1 MALDY
6 NKMIEIILEEKQ
18 DLNFEKLKEM
28 IEEKKTN
35 VGAGYLT
42 DQGALFLVA
51 ADLGISLEKTPKSE
65 YSLKDVFVGAR
76 DVTTVGRI
84 ISINP
89 IKIFLKRDSNQESR
103 NRIINIYDK
112 DSNVKVKLWDDFV
125 DLPEQLDLKL
135 GDLIKVSKGQV
146 KAGMDNKPIINLSS
160 NGSIEIILEGG
171 KYQIPLLSEITQTI
185 DDLNIPKENMVISGR
200 ITSDPRISAFTN
212 SRGERA
218 KSLHIE
224 LSNDNETRKIR
235 SIIWN
240 INEEKVPKSLTIGS
254 KITLI
259 GVKTKIG
266 NPNFSNGDLEIH
278 GDEGTG
284 FEFVEQIE
292 PLENYTLRI
301 ISARIDPSERKMHCM
316 AVDKDRKSYLLL
328 IDIKLFDIQIETDDV
343 IECYPN
349 RVLGNTIEITDQDSY
364 VQILKEDKD
373 IPRTG
378 QFESKIMDIDSMN
391 KPYVVEVIVLQN
403 PNKMDVNTKSG
414 EIVSVADTIVG
425 DDTGEIRLV
434 GWRESSSL
442 VSELKI
448 GERVRILAVNAAS
461 GKEGNMELS
470 LKPYSNIMKIS

>member
-1 MALDY
+1 
-6 NKMIEIILEEKQ
+6 MIEIILEEKH
-18 DLNFEKLKEM
+18 DLNFEKLKTM

-51 ADLGISLEKTPKSE
+51 ADLGISLEKTQKSE

-84 ISINP
+84 MTINP
-89 IKIFLKRDSNQESR
+89 IKTFLKRDSNQESK
-103 NRIINIYDK
+103 NRIIHIYDK
-112 DSNVKVKLWDDFV
+112 DANIKIKLWDEFV

-135 GDLIKVSKGQV
+135 GDLIRVSKGLV
-146 KAGMDNKPIINLSS
+146 KAGMDNKPIINLSGT
-160 NGSIEIILEGG
+160 GSIEIVLEDG
-171 KYQIPLLSEITQTI
+171 KYQIPLLSDMTQTI
-185 DDLNIPKENMVISGR
+185 DELDIPRENMVISGR
-200 ITSDPRISAFTN
+200 ITSDPRISEFTN
-212 SRGERA
+212 NRGERA
-218 KSLHIE
+218 KSLHME
-224 LSNDNETRKIR
+224 LSNDSSTRKIR

-240 INEEKVPKSLTIGS
+240 INADKIPKSLTVGS
-254 KITLI
+254 KIKLI

-292 PLENYTLRI
+292 PEESYTLRI
-301 ISARIDPSERKMHCM
+301 MSARLDSEEKKMRCM
-316 AVDKDRKSYLLL
+316 AIDKDSKSYMLL
-328 IDIKLFDIQIETDDV
+328 IDTKLFDIQIETDQI
-343 IECYPN
+343 IECYPS

-364 VQILKEDKD
+364 VQISKEDKN
-373 IPRTG
+373 IPTAEE
-378 QFESKIMDIDSMN
+378 FESKIMNIDSMN

-414 EIVSVADTIVG
+414 EIVPVADTIVG

-442 VSELKI
+442 ISELKI
-448 GERVRILAVNAAS
+448 GERIRILGVNATS
-461 GKEGNMELS
+461 GKEGNIELS
-470 LKPYSNIMKIS
+470 LKPYTNIMKIS

>member
-1 MALDY
+1 
-6 NKMIEIILEEKQ
+6 MIEIILEENH
-18 DLNFEKLKEM
+18 DLNFTKLKEL
-28 IEEKKTN
+28 IEEKKIK

-51 ADLGISLEKTPKSE
+51 ADLGVSLEKTSKSE
-65 YSLKDVFVGAR
+65 YSIKEVFVGAR
-76 DVTTVGRI
+76 DVITVGRI
-84 ISINP
+84 MTINP
-89 IKIFLKRDSNQESR
+89 IKTFLKRDSNQESK
-103 NRIINIYDK
+103 NRTIQIYDK
-112 DSNVKVKLWDDFV
+112 DSNIKVKLWDDFV
-125 DLPEQLDLKL
+125 DLPEQIDLKL

-146 KAGMDNKPIINLSS
+146 KAGMDNKPIINLSGH
-160 NGSIEIILEGG
+160 GSIEIISEDE
-171 KYQIPLLSEITQTI
+171 KYQIPLLSEITKTI
-185 DDLNIPKENMVISGR
+185 DDLDVPKENMVVSGR

-224 LSNDNETRKIR
+224 LSNDSDTRKIR

-240 INEEKVPKSLTIGS
+240 INEEKIPKSLTIGS
-254 KITLI
+254 KIKLI

-284 FEFVEQIE
+284 FEFVDQIE

-301 ISARIDPSERKMHCM
+301 ISARIDQSEKKMHCM
-316 AVDKDRKSYLLL
+316 AIDKATKSYLLL
-328 IDIKLFDIQIETDDV
+328 IDSKLFDIQIEIDDV

-364 VQILKEDKD
+364 IQILKEEKD
-373 IPRTG
+373 IPRAG
-378 QFESKIMDIDSMN
+378 QFESKIVDIDSMN

-403 PNKMDVNTKSG
+403 PNKTDVNTKSG
-414 EIVSVADTIVG
+414 EIVTVADTIVG

-442 VSELKI
+442 ISDLKI
-448 GERVRILAVNAAS
+448 GERVRILAVNASS
-461 GKEGNMELS
+461 GKEGNIELS
-470 LKPYSNIMKIS
+470 LKPYSNIVKIS

>member
-1 MALDY
+1 
-6 NKMIEIILEEKQ
+6 MIEIILEEKQ
-18 DLNFEKLKEM
+18 DLNFAKLKEL
-28 IEEKKTN
+28 IEEKKIK

-51 ADLGISLEKTPKSE
+51 ADLGVSLEKTSKSE
-65 YSLKDVFVGAR
+65 YSIKEVFVGAR
-76 DVTTVGRI
+76 DVITVGRI
-84 ISINP
+84 MTINP
-89 IKIFLKRDSNQESR
+89 IKTFLKRDSNQESK
-103 NRIINIYDK
+103 NRTIHIYDK
-112 DSNVKVKLWDDFV
+112 DSNIKVKLWDDFV
-125 DLPEQLDLKL
+125 DLPEQIDLKL

-146 KAGMDNKPIINLSS
+146 KAGMDNKPIINLSGH
-160 NGSIEIILEGG
+160 GSIEIISEDE
-171 KYQIPLLSEITQTI
+171 KYQIPLLSEITKTI
-185 DDLNIPKENMVISGR
+185 DDLDVPKENMVVSGR

-224 LSNDNETRKIR
+224 LSNDSDTRKIR

-240 INEEKVPKSLTIGS
+240 INEEKIPKSLTIGS
-254 KITLI
+254 KIKLI

-284 FEFVEQIE
+284 FEFVDQIE

-301 ISARIDPSERKMHCM
+301 ISARIDQSEKKMHCM
-316 AVDKDRKSYLLL
+316 AIDKATKSYLLL
-328 IDIKLFDIQIETDDV
+328 IDSKLFDIQIEIDDV

-364 VQILKEDKD
+364 IQILKEDKD
-373 IPRTG
+373 IPMAG
-378 QFESKIMDIDSMN
+378 QFESKIVDIDSMN

-414 EIVSVADTIVG
+414 EIVTVADTIVG

-442 VSELKI
+442 ISELKI
-448 GERVRILAVNAAS
+448 GERVRILAVNASS
-461 GKEGNMELS
+461 GKEGNIELS

>member
-1 MALDY
+1 
-6 NKMIEIILEEKQ
+6 MIEIILEEKQ
-18 DLNFEKLKEM
+18 DLNFAKLKEL
-28 IEEKKTN
+28 IEEKKIK

-51 ADLGISLEKTPKSE
+51 ADLGVSLEKTSKSE
-65 YSLKDVFVGAR
+65 YSIKEVFVGAR
-76 DVTTVGRI
+76 DVITVGRI
-84 ISINP
+84 MTINP
-89 IKIFLKRDSNQESR
+89 IKTFLKRDSNQESK
-103 NRIINIYDK
+103 NRTIHIYDK
-112 DSNVKVKLWDDFV
+112 DSNIKVKLWDDFV
-125 DLPEQLDLKL
+125 DLPEQIDLKL

-146 KAGMDNKPIINLSS
+146 KAGMDNKPIINLSGH
-160 NGSIEIILEGG
+160 GSIEIISEDE
-171 KYQIPLLSEITQTI
+171 KYQIPLLSEITKTI
-185 DDLNIPKENMVISGR
+185 DDLDVPKENMVVSGR

-224 LSNDNETRKIR
+224 LSNESDTRKIR

-240 INEEKVPKSLTIGS
+240 INEEKIPKSLTIGS
-254 KITLI
+254 KIKLI

-284 FEFVEQIE
+284 FEFVDQIE

-301 ISARIDPSERKMHCM
+301 ISARIDQSEKKMHCM
-316 AVDKDRKSYLLL
+316 AIDKATKSYLLL
-328 IDIKLFDIQIETDDV
+328 IDSKLFDIQIEIDDV

-364 VQILKEDKD
+364 IQILKEEKD
-373 IPRTG
+373 IPRAG
-378 QFESKIMDIDSMN
+378 QFESKIVDIDSMN

-403 PNKMDVNTKSG
+403 PNKTDVNTKSG
-414 EIVSVADTIVG
+414 EIVTVADTIVG

-442 VSELKI
+442 ISDLKI
-448 GERVRILAVNAAS
+448 GERVRILAVNASS
-461 GKEGNMELS
+461 GKEGNIELS
-470 LKPYSNIMKIS
+470 LKPYSNIVKIS

>member
-1 MALDY
+1 
-6 NKMIEIILEEKQ
+6 MIEIILEEKQ
-18 DLNFEKLKEM
+18 DLNFAKLKEL
-28 IEEKKTN
+28 IEEKKIK

-51 ADLGISLEKTPKSE
+51 ADLGVSLEKTSKSE
-65 YSLKDVFVGAR
+65 YSIKEVFVGAR
-76 DVTTVGRI
+76 DVITVGRI
-84 ISINP
+84 MTINP
-89 IKIFLKRDSNQESR
+89 IKTFLKRDSNQESK
-103 NRIINIYDK
+103 NRTIHIYDK
-112 DSNVKVKLWDDFV
+112 DSNIKVKIWDDFV
-125 DLPEQLDLKL
+125 DLPEQSDLKL

-146 KAGMDNKPIINLSS
+146 KAGMDNKPIINLSGH
-160 NGSIEIILEGG
+160 GSIEIISEDE
-171 KYQIPLLSEITQTI
+171 KYQIPLLSEITKTI
-185 DDLNIPKENMVISGR
+185 DDLDVPKENMVISGR

-224 LSNDNETRKIR
+224 LSNDSDTRKIR

-240 INEEKVPKSLTIGS
+240 INEEKIPKSLTIGS
-254 KITLI
+254 KIKLI

-284 FEFVEQIE
+284 FEFVDQIE

-301 ISARIDPSERKMHCM
+301 ISARIDQSEKKMHCM
-316 AVDKDRKSYLLL
+316 AIDKATKSYLLL
-328 IDIKLFDIQIETDDV
+328 IDSKLFDIQIEIDDV

-364 VQILKEDKD
+364 IQILKEEKD
-373 IPRTG
+373 IPKAG
-378 QFESKIMDIDSMN
+378 QFESKIVDIDSMN

-403 PNKMDVNTKSG
+403 PNKTDVNTKSG
-414 EIVSVADTIVG
+414 EIVTVADTIVG

-442 VSELKI
+442 ISDLKI
-448 GERVRILAVNAAS
+448 GERVRILAVNASS
-461 GKEGNMELS
+461 GKEGNIELS
-470 LKPYSNIMKIS
+470 LKPYSNIVKIS

>member
-1 MALDY
+1 
-6 NKMIEIILEEKQ
+6 MIEIILEEKQ
-18 DLNFEKLKEM
+18 DLNFEKLKTM
-28 IEEKKTN
+28 IEEKKTR

-51 ADLGISLEKTPKSE
+51 ADLGISLEKAPKSE

-84 ISINP
+84 MTINP

-103 NRIINIYDK
+103 NRIVHIYDK
-112 DSNVKVKLWDDFV
+112 DTNLKIKLWDDFV

-146 KAGMDNKPIINLSS
+146 KAGMDNKPIINLSN
-160 NGSIEIILEGG
+160 NGLIEIVSDDG
-171 KYQIPLLSEITQTI
+171 KYQIPLLSDITENI
-185 DDLNIPKENMVISGR
+185 DDLDVPKENLVISGR
-200 ITSDPRISAFTN
+200 ITSDPRISNFTN

-224 LSNDNETRKIR
+224 LSNDSNTRKIR
-235 SIIWN
+235 SIVWN

-254 KITLI
+254 KIKLI

-284 FEFVEQIE
+284 FEFVEQME
-292 PLENYTLRI
+292 PVENYTLRI
-301 ISARIDPSERKMHCM
+301 ISARIDAKERKTHCM
-316 AVDKDRKSYLLL
+316 AIDRDRKSYLLL
-328 IDIKLFDIQIETDDV
+328 IDTGLFDMQIETDDV
-343 IECYPN
+343 IECYPS

-364 VQILKEDKD
+364 IQILKEDKD
-373 IPRTG
+373 IPKTG
-378 QFESKIMDIDSMN
+378 QFETKIMDIDSMN

-442 VSELKI
+442 VTELKI

-461 GKEGNMELS
+461 GKEGNIELS

>member
-1 MALDY
+1 
-6 NKMIEIILEEKQ
+6 MIEIILEEKQ
-18 DLNFEKLKEM
+18 DLNFAKLKEL
-28 IEEKKTN
+28 IEEKKIK

-51 ADLGISLEKTPKSE
+51 ADLGVSLEKTSKSE
-65 YSLKDVFVGAR
+65 YSIKEVFVGAR
-76 DVTTVGRI
+76 DVITVGRI
-84 ISINP
+84 MTINP
-89 IKIFLKRDSNQESR
+89 IKTFLKRDSNQESK
-103 NRIINIYDK
+103 NRTIHIYDK
-112 DSNVKVKLWDDFV
+112 DSNIKVKLWDDFV
-125 DLPEQLDLKL
+125 DLPEQIDLKL

-146 KAGMDNKPIINLSS
+146 KAGMDNKPIINLSGH
-160 NGSIEIILEGG
+160 GSIEIISEDE
-171 KYQIPLLSEITQTI
+171 KYQIPLLSEITKTI
-185 DDLNIPKENMVISGR
+185 DDLDVPKENIVVSGR

-224 LSNDNETRKIR
+224 LSNDSDTRKIR

-240 INEEKVPKSLTIGS
+240 INEEKIPKSLTIGS
-254 KITLI
+254 KIKLI

-284 FEFVEQIE
+284 FEFVDQIE

-301 ISARIDPSERKMHCM
+301 ISARIDQSEKKMHCM
-316 AVDKDRKSYLLL
+316 AIDKTTKSYLLL
-328 IDIKLFDIQIETDDV
+328 IDSKLFDIQIEIDDE

-364 VQILKEDKD
+364 IQILKEDKD
-373 IPRTG
+373 IPKAG
-378 QFESKIMDIDSMN
+378 QFESKIVDIDSMN

-403 PNKMDVNTKSG
+403 PNKTDVNTKSG
-414 EIVSVADTIVG
+414 EIVTVADTIVG

-442 VSELKI
+442 ISDLKI
-448 GERVRILAVNAAS
+448 GERVRILAVNASS
-461 GKEGNMELS
+461 GKEGNIELS
-470 LKPYSNIMKIS
+470 LKPYSNIVKIS

>member
-1 MALDY
+1 
-6 NKMIEIILEEKQ
+6 MIEIILEEKQ

-84 ISINP
+84 MTINP
-89 IKIFLKRDSNQESR
+89 IKIFLKRDSNQESK
-103 NRIINIYDK
+103 NRIIHIYDK

-160 NGSIEIILEGG
+160 NGSIEIVPEDG
-171 KYQIPLLSEITQTI
+171 KYQIPLLSDITETI
-185 DDLNIPKENMVISGR
+185 DDLDVPKENMVISGR

-218 KSLHIE
+218 KSLHME
-224 LSNDNETRKIR
+224 LSNDNDTRKIR

-254 KITLI
+254 KIKLI

-301 ISARIDPSERKMHCM
+301 ISARIDPSERKMYCM
-316 AVDKDRKSYLLL
+316 AIDKGRKSYLLQ
-328 IDIKLFDIQIETDDV
+328 IDIKLFDIQIESDDV

-364 VQILKEDKD
+364 IQVLKEDKD

-391 KPYVVEVIVLQN
+391 RPYVVEVIVLQN

-461 GKEGNMELS
+461 GKEGNIELS

>member
-1 MALDY
+1 
-6 NKMIEIILEEKQ
+6 MIEIILEEKQ
-18 DLNFEKLKEM
+18 DLNFAKLKEL
-28 IEEKKTN
+28 IEEKKTK

-51 ADLGISLEKTPKSE
+51 ADLGVSLEKTSKSE
-65 YSLKDVFVGAR
+65 YSIKEVFVGAR
-76 DVTTVGRI
+76 DVITVGRI
-84 ISINP
+84 MTINP
-89 IKIFLKRDSNQESR
+89 IKTFLKRDSNQESK
-103 NRIINIYDK
+103 NRTIHIYDK
-112 DSNVKVKLWDDFV
+112 DSNIKVKLWDDFV
-125 DLPEQLDLKL
+125 DLPEQIDLKL

-146 KAGMDNKPIINLSS
+146 KAGMDNKPIINLSGH
-160 NGSIEIILEGG
+160 GSIEIISEDE
-171 KYQIPLLSEITQTI
+171 KYQIPLLSEITKTI
-185 DDLNIPKENMVISGR
+185 DDLDVPKENMVVSGR

-224 LSNDNETRKIR
+224 LSNDSDTRKIR

-240 INEEKVPKSLTIGS
+240 INEEKIPKSLTIGS
-254 KITLI
+254 KIKLI

-284 FEFVEQIE
+284 FEFVDQIE

-301 ISARIDPSERKMHCM
+301 ISARIDQSEKKMHCM
-316 AVDKDRKSYLLL
+316 AIDKSTKSYLLL
-328 IDIKLFDIQIETDDV
+328 IDTKLFDIQIEIDDV

-364 VQILKEDKD
+364 IQILKEEKD
-373 IPRTG
+373 IPRAG
-378 QFESKIMDIDSMN
+378 QFESKIVDIDSMN

-403 PNKMDVNTKSG
+403 PNKTDVNTKSG
-414 EIVSVADTIVG
+414 EIVTVADTIVG

-434 GWRESSSL
+434 GWRENSSL
-442 VSELKI
+442 ISDLKI
-448 GERVRILAVNAAS
+448 GERVRILAVNASS
-461 GKEGNMELS
+461 GKEGNIELS
-470 LKPYSNIMKIS
+470 LKPYSNIVKIS

>member
-1 MALDY
+1 
-6 NKMIEIILEEKQ
+6 MIEIILEEKQ
-18 DLNFEKLKEM
+18 DLNFAKLKEL
-28 IEEKKTN
+28 IEEKKIK

-51 ADLGISLEKTPKSE
+51 ADLGVSLEKTSKSE
-65 YSLKDVFVGAR
+65 YSIKEVFVGAR
-76 DVTTVGRI
+76 DVITVGRI
-84 ISINP
+84 MTINP
-89 IKIFLKRDSNQESR
+89 IKTFLKRDSNQESK
-103 NRIINIYDK
+103 NRTIHIYDK
-112 DSNVKVKLWDDFV
+112 DSNIKVKLWDDFV
-125 DLPEQLDLKL
+125 DLPEQIDLKL

-146 KAGMDNKPIINLSS
+146 KAGMDNKPIINLSGH
-160 NGSIEIILEGG
+160 GSIEIISEDE
-171 KYQIPLLSEITQTI
+171 KYQIPLLSEITKTI
-185 DDLNIPKENMVISGR
+185 DDLDVPKENMVVSGR

-224 LSNDNETRKIR
+224 LSNDSDTRKIR

-240 INEEKVPKSLTIGS
+240 INEEKIPKSLTIGS
-254 KITLI
+254 KIKLI

-284 FEFVEQIE
+284 FEFVDQIE

-301 ISARIDPSERKMHCM
+301 ISARIDQSEQKMHCM
-316 AVDKDRKSYLLL
+316 AIDKATKSYLLL
-328 IDIKLFDIQIETDDV
+328 IDSKLFDIQIEIDDV

-364 VQILKEDKD
+364 IQILKEEKD
-373 IPRTG
+373 IPRAG
-378 QFESKIMDIDSMN
+378 QFESKIVDIDSMN

-403 PNKMDVNTKSG
+403 PNKTDVNTKSG
-414 EIVSVADTIVG
+414 EIVTVADTIVG
-425 DDTGEIRLV
+425 DDTGEMRLV

-442 VSELKI
+442 ISDLKI
-448 GERVRILAVNAAS
+448 GERVRILAVNASS
-461 GKEGNMELS
+461 GKEGNIELS
-470 LKPYSNIMKIS
+470 LKPYSNIVKIS

>member
-1 MALDY
+1 
-6 NKMIEIILEEKQ
+6 MIEIILEEKQ
-18 DLNFEKLKEM
+18 DLNFAKLKEL
-28 IEEKKTN
+28 IEEKKTK

-51 ADLGISLEKTPKSE
+51 ADLGISLEKTSKSE
-65 YSLKDVFVGAR
+65 YSIKEVFVGAR

-84 ISINP
+84 MTINP
-89 IKIFLKRDSNQESR
+89 IKIFLKRDSNQESK
-103 NRIINIYDK
+103 NRTIHIYDK
-112 DSNVKVKLWDDFV
+112 DSNIKVKLWDDFV
-125 DLPEQLDLKL
+125 DLPEQMDLKL
-135 GDLIKVSKGQV
+135 GDLIKVSNGQV
-146 KAGMDNKPIINLSS
+146 KAGMDNKPIINLSGH
-160 NGSIEIILEGG
+160 GSIEIVSEYE
-171 KYQIPLLSEITQTI
+171 KYQIPLLSEITKTI
-185 DDLNIPKENMVISGR
+185 DDLDVPKENMVISGR

-218 KSLHIE
+218 KSLHME
-224 LSNDNETRKIR
+224 LSNDSDTRKIR
-235 SIIWN
+235 SIVWN

-254 KITLI
+254 KIKLI

-292 PLENYTLRI
+292 PVENYILRI
-301 ISARIDPSERKMHCM
+301 ISARIDQSERKMHCM
-316 AVDKDRKSYLLL
+316 AIDKATKSYLLL
-328 IDIKLFDIQIETDDV
+328 IDSKLFDIQIETDDV

-364 VQILKEDKD
+364 IQILKEDKD
-373 IPRTG
+373 IPMAG
-378 QFESKIMDIDSMN
+378 QFESKIVDIDSMN

-414 EIVSVADTIVG
+414 EIVTVADTIVG

-448 GERVRILAVNAAS
+448 GERVRILAVNASS
-461 GKEGNMELS
+461 GKEGNIELS

>member
-1 MALDY
+1 
-6 NKMIEIILEEKQ
+6 MIEIILEEKH
-18 DLNFEKLKEM
+18 DLNFEKLKRM

-84 ISINP
+84 MTINP
-89 IKIFLKRDSNQESR
+89 IKIFLKRDSNLESR
-103 NRIINIYDK
+103 NRIIHIYDK
-112 DSNVKVKLWDDFV
+112 DSNVKIKLWDDFV

-160 NGSIEIILEGG
+160 NGSIEIVSENG
-171 KYQIPLLSEITQTI
+171 KYQIPLLSELTETI
-185 DDLNIPKENMVISGR
+185 DDLDVPKENMVISGR

-218 KSLHIE
+218 KSLHME
-224 LSNDNETRKIR
+224 LSNDSNTRKIR

-240 INEEKVPKSLTIGS
+240 INDEKVPKSLTTGS
-254 KITLI
+254 KIKLI

-284 FEFVEQIE
+284 FELVEQIE
-292 PLENYTLRI
+292 PVESFTLRI
-301 ISARIDPSERKMHCM
+301 VSARLDPTERKTHCM
-316 AVDKDRKSYLLL
+316 AIDKDGKSYLLS
-328 IDIKLFDIQIETDDV
+328 IDNKLFDIHFETDDI
-343 IECYPN
+343 IECYPS
-349 RVLGNTIEITDQDSY
+349 RVLGNTIEITGQESY
-364 VQILKEDKD
+364 IQILKEDND
-373 IPRTG
+373 IPKSD
-378 QFESKIMDIDSMN
+378 QFESKIMEVDSMN

-403 PNKMDVNTKSG
+403 PNKVDVNTKSG

-434 GWRESSSL
+434 GWRESSGL
-442 VSELKI
+442 VIDLKI
-448 GERVRILAVNAAS
+448 GERVRILGVNAAS
-461 GKEGNMELS
+461 GKEGNIELS
-470 LKPYSNIMKIS
+470 LKPYSNIIKIS

>member
-1 MALDY
+1 
-6 NKMIEIILEEKQ
+6 MIEIILEEKQ
-18 DLNFEKLKEM
+18 DLNFEKLKIM
-28 IEEKKTN
+28 IEEKKTR

-84 ISINP
+84 MTINP

-103 NRIINIYDK
+103 NRVIHIYDK
-112 DSNVKVKLWDDFV
+112 DTNVKIKLWDDFV
-125 DLPEQLDLKL
+125 DLPEQLDFKL

-146 KAGMDNKPIINLSS
+146 KAGMDNKPIINLSN
-160 NGSIEIILEGG
+160 NGSIEIVSEDG
-171 KYQIPLLSEITQTI
+171 KYQIPLISDITETL
-185 DDLNIPKENMVISGR
+185 DDLDIPKENIVVSGR
-200 ITSDPRISAFTN
+200 ITSDPRISNFTN

-218 KSLHIE
+218 KSLHME
-224 LSNDNETRKIR
+224 LSNDSNTRKIR

-254 KITLI
+254 KIKLI

-284 FEFVEQIE
+284 FEFVEQME
-292 PLENYTLRI
+292 PVENYTLRI
-301 ISARIDPSERKMHCM
+301 ISARIDATERKTHCM
-316 AVDKDRKSYLLL
+316 AIDRDKKSYLLL
-328 IDIKLFDIQIETDDV
+328 IDTGLFDIQIETDDV
-343 IECYPN
+343 IECYPS

-364 VQILKEDKD
+364 IQILKEDKD
-373 IPRTG
+373 IPKTG
-378 QFESKIMDIDSMN
+378 QFETKIMDIDSMN

-461 GKEGNMELS
+461 GKEGNIELS

>member
-1 MALDY
+1 
-6 NKMIEIILEEKQ
+6 MIEIILEEKQ
-18 DLNFEKLKEM
+18 DLNFAKLKEL
-28 IEEKKTN
+28 IEEKKIK

-51 ADLGISLEKTPKSE
+51 ADLGISLEKTSKSE
-65 YSLKDVFVGAR
+65 YSIKEVFVGAR

-84 ISINP
+84 MTINP
-89 IKIFLKRDSNQESR
+89 IKIFLKRDSNQESK
-103 NRIINIYDK
+103 NRTIHIYDK
-112 DSNVKVKLWDDFV
+112 DSNIKVKLWDDFV
-125 DLPEQLDLKL
+125 DLPEQMDLKL
-135 GDLIKVSKGQV
+135 GDLIKVSNGQV
-146 KAGMDNKPIINLSS
+146 KAGMDNKPIINLSGH
-160 NGSIEIILEGG
+160 GSIEIVSEYE
-171 KYQIPLLSEITQTI
+171 KYQIPLLSEITKTI
-185 DDLNIPKENMVISGR
+185 DDLDVPKENMVISGR

-218 KSLHIE
+218 KSLHME
-224 LSNDNETRKIR
+224 LSNDSDTRKIR

-254 KITLI
+254 KIKLI

-292 PLENYTLRI
+292 PVENYILRI
-301 ISARIDPSERKMHCM
+301 ISARIDQSERKMHCM
-316 AVDKDRKSYLLL
+316 AIDKATKSYLLL
-328 IDIKLFDIQIETDDV
+328 IDSKLFDIQIETDDV

-364 VQILKEDKD
+364 IQILKEDKD
-373 IPRTG
+373 IPMAG
-378 QFESKIMDIDSMN
+378 QFESKIVDIDSMN

-414 EIVSVADTIVG
+414 EIVTVADTIVG

-448 GERVRILAVNAAS
+448 GERVRILAVNASS
-461 GKEGNMELS
+461 GKEGNIELS

>member
-1 MALDY
+1 
-6 NKMIEIILEEKQ
+6 MIEIILEEKQ
-18 DLNFEKLKEM
+18 DLNFEKLKIM
-28 IEEKKTN
+28 IKEKKTN

-51 ADLGISLEKTPKSE
+51 ADLGVSLEKAPKSE
-65 YSLKDVFVGAR
+65 YTLKDVFVGAR
-76 DVTTVGRI
+76 DITTVGRVMT
-84 ISINP
+84 INP

-103 NRIINIYDK
+103 NRIIHIYDK
-112 DSNVKVKLWDDFV
+112 DSNVKIKLWDDFV
-125 DLPEQLDLKL
+125 DLPEQLDLKM

-146 KAGMDNKPIINLSS
+146 KAGMDNKPIINLS
-160 NGSIEIILEGG
+160 GSGAIEIISEDG
-171 KYQIPLLSEITQTI
+171 KYQIPLLSELTETI
-185 DDLNIPKENMVISGR
+185 DELDVPKENMVISGR

-218 KSLHIE
+218 KSLHME
-224 LSNDNETRKIR
+224 LSNDSNTRKIR

-240 INEEKVPKSLTIGS
+240 INEEKVPKSLTTGS
-254 KITLI
+254 KIKLI

-284 FEFVEQIE
+284 FEFVDQIE
-292 PLENYTLRI
+292 PVENYILRI
-301 ISARIDPSERKMHCM
+301 ISARVDPTERKTHCM
-316 AVDKDRKSYLLL
+316 AIDEDSKSYLLL
-328 IDIKLFDIQIETDDV
+328 IDTKLFDIHIETNDI
-343 IECYPN
+343 IECYPS

-364 VQILKEDKD
+364 VQILKDDKD
-373 IPRTG
+373 IPKIE
-378 QFESKIMDIDSMN
+378 QFESKIMDIDNMN

-403 PNKMDVNTKSG
+403 PNRMEVNTKSG

-434 GWRESSSL
+434 GWRESSGL

-461 GKEGNMELS
+461 GKEGNIELS
-470 LKPYSNIMKIS
+470 LKPYSNIIKIS

>member
-1 MALDY
+1 
-6 NKMIEIILEEKQ
+6 MIEIILEEKH
-18 DLNFEKLKEM
+18 DLNFEKLKTM

-51 ADLGISLEKTPKSE
+51 ADLGISLEKTPKSK

-84 ISINP
+84 MTINP
-89 IKIFLKRDSNQESR
+89 IKIFLKRDSNLESR
-103 NRIINIYDK
+103 NRIIHIYDK
-112 DSNVKVKLWDDFV
+112 DSNVKIKLWDDFV

-160 NGSIEIILEGG
+160 NGSIEIVSENG
-171 KYQIPLLSEITQTI
+171 KYQIPLLSELTETI
-185 DDLNIPKENMVISGR
+185 DDLDVPKENMVISGR
-200 ITSDPRISAFTN
+200 ITSDPWISAFTN

-218 KSLHIE
+218 KSLHME
-224 LSNDNETRKIR
+224 LSNDSNTRKIR

-240 INEEKVPKSLTIGS
+240 INDENVPKSLTTGS
-254 KITLI
+254 KIKLI

-292 PLENYTLRI
+292 PVESYTLRI
-301 ISARIDPSERKMHCM
+301 VSARLDPTERKTHCM
-316 AVDKDRKSYLLL
+316 AIDKDGKSYLLS
-328 IDIKLFDIQIETDDV
+328 IDNKLFDIHFETDDI
-343 IECYPN
+343 IECYPS
-349 RVLGNTIEITDQDSY
+349 RVLGNTIEITGQESY
-364 VQILKEDKD
+364 IQILNEDKD
-373 IPRTG
+373 IPKSDR
-378 QFESKIMDIDSMN
+378 FESKIMEVDSMN

-403 PNKMDVNTKSG
+403 PNKVDVNTKSG

-434 GWRESSSL
+434 GWRESSGL
-442 VSELKI
+442 VIDLKI
-448 GERVRILAVNAAS
+448 GERVRILGVNAAS
-461 GKEGNMELS
+461 GKEGNIELS

>member
-18 DLNFEKLKEM
+18 DLNFEKLKTM
-28 IEEKKTN
+28 IEEKKTR

-51 ADLGISLEKTPKSE
+51 ADLGISLEKAPKSE

-84 ISINP
+84 MTINP

-103 NRIINIYDK
+103 NRMVHIYDK
-112 DSNVKVKLWDDFV
+112 DTNLKIKLWDDFV

-146 KAGMDNKPIINLSS
+146 KAGMDNKPIINLSN
-160 NGSIEIILEGG
+160 NGSIEIVSDDG
-171 KYQIPLLSEITQTI
+171 KYQIPLLSDITENI
-185 DDLNIPKENMVISGR
+185 DDLDVPKENLVISGR
-200 ITSDPRISAFTN
+200 ITSDPRISIFTN

-224 LSNDNETRKIR
+224 LSNDSNTRKIR

-254 KITLI
+254 KIKLI

-284 FEFVEQIE
+284 FEFVEQME
-292 PLENYTLRI
+292 PVENYTLRI
-301 ISARIDPSERKMHCM
+301 ISARIDAKERKTHCM
-316 AVDKDRKSYLLL
+316 AIDRDRKSYLLL
-328 IDIKLFDIQIETDDV
+328 IDTGLFDMQIETDDV
-343 IECYPN
+343 IECYPS

-364 VQILKEDKD
+364 IQILKEDKD
-373 IPRTG
+373 IPKTG
-378 QFESKIMDIDSMN
+378 QFETKIMDIDSMN

-434 GWRESSSL
+434 GWRESSIL
-442 VSELKI
+442 VTELKI

-461 GKEGNMELS
+461 GKEGNIELS

>member
-1 MALDY
+1 
-6 NKMIEIILEEKQ
+6 MIEIILEEKH
-18 DLNFEKLKEM
+18 DLNFEKLKTM

-84 ISINP
+84 MTINP
-89 IKIFLKRDSNQESR
+89 IKIFLKRDSNLESR
-103 NRIINIYDK
+103 NRIIHIYDK
-112 DSNVKVKLWDDFV
+112 DSNVKIKLWDDFV

-160 NGSIEIILEGG
+160 NGSIEIVSENG
-171 KYQIPLLSEITQTI
+171 KYQIPLLSELTETI
-185 DDLNIPKENMVISGR
+185 DDLDVPKENMVISGR

-218 KSLHIE
+218 KSLHME
-224 LSNDNETRKIR
+224 LSNDSNTRKIR

-240 INEEKVPKSLTIGS
+240 INDEKVPKSLTTGS
-254 KITLI
+254 KIKLI

-292 PLENYTLRI
+292 PVESYTLRI
-301 ISARIDPSERKMHCM
+301 VSARLDPTERKTHCM
-316 AVDKDRKSYLLL
+316 AIDKDGKSYLLS
-328 IDIKLFDIQIETDDV
+328 IDNKLFDIHFETDDI
-343 IECYPN
+343 IECYPS
-349 RVLGNTIEITDQDSY
+349 RVLGNTIEITGQESY

-373 IPRTG
+373 IPKSD
-378 QFESKIMDIDSMN
+378 QFESKIMEVDSMN

-434 GWRESSSL
+434 GWRESSGL
-442 VSELKI
+442 VIDLKI
-448 GERVRILAVNAAS
+448 GERVRILGVNAAS
-461 GKEGNMELS
+461 GKEGNIELS
-470 LKPYSNIMKIS
+470 LKPYSNIIKIS

>member
-1 MALDY
+1 
-6 NKMIEIILEEKQ
+6 MIEIILEEKQ
-18 DLNFEKLKEM
+18 DLNFAKLKEL
-28 IEEKKTN
+28 IEEKKIK

-51 ADLGISLEKTPKSE
+51 ADLGISLEKTSKSE
-65 YSLKDVFVGAR
+65 YSIKEVFVGAR

-84 ISINP
+84 MTINP
-89 IKIFLKRDSNQESR
+89 IKIFLKRDSNQESK
-103 NRIINIYDK
+103 NRTIHIYDK
-112 DSNVKVKLWDDFV
+112 DSNIKVKLWDDFV
-125 DLPEQLDLKL
+125 DLPKQIDLKI

-146 KAGMDNKPIINLSS
+146 KAGMDNKPIINLSGQ
-160 NGSIEIILEGG
+160 GSIEIVSEDE
-171 KYQIPLLSEITQTI
+171 KYQIPLLSEITKTI
-185 DDLNIPKENMVISGR
+185 DDLDVPKENMVISGR
-200 ITSDPRISAFTN
+200 ITSDPRISVFTN

-224 LSNDNETRKIR
+224 LSNDSDTRKIR

-254 KITLI
+254 KINLI

-284 FEFVEQIE
+284 FEFVDQIE

-301 ISARIDPSERKMHCM
+301 ISARIDQSERKMHCM
-316 AVDKDRKSYLLL
+316 AIDKATKSYLLL
-328 IDIKLFDIQIETDDV
+328 IDTKIFDIQIETDDV

-364 VQILKEDKD
+364 IQILKEDID
-373 IPRTG
+373 IPRAG
-378 QFESKIMDIDSMN
+378 QFESKIVDIDSMN

-403 PNKMDVNTKSG
+403 PNRMDVNTKSG
-414 EIVSVADTIVG
+414 EIVTVADTIVG

-442 VSELKI
+442 VSDLKI
-448 GERVRILAVNAAS
+448 GERVRILGVNASS
-461 GKEGNMELS
+461 GKEGNIELS
-470 LKPYSNIMKIS
+470 LKPYSNIIKIS

>member
-1 MALDY
+1 
-6 NKMIEIILEEKQ
+6 MIEIILEEKH
-18 DLNFEKLKEM
+18 DLNFTKLKEL
-28 IEEKKTN
+28 IEEKKIK

-51 ADLGISLEKTPKSE
+51 ADLGVSLEKTSKSE
-65 YSLKDVFVGAR
+65 YSIKEVFIGAR
-76 DVTTVGRI
+76 DVITVGRI
-84 ISINP
+84 MTINP
-89 IKIFLKRDSNQESR
+89 IKTFLKRDSSQESK
-103 NRIINIYDK
+103 NRTIHIYDK
-112 DSNVKVKLWDDFV
+112 DSNIKVKLWDDFV
-125 DLPEQLDLKL
+125 DLPEQIDLKL

-146 KAGMDNKPIINLSS
+146 KAGMDNKPIINLSGH
-160 NGSIEIILEGG
+160 GSIEIISGDE
-171 KYQIPLLSEITQTI
+171 KYQIPLLSEITKTI
-185 DDLNIPKENMVISGR
+185 DDLDVPKENMVVSGR

-224 LSNDNETRKIR
+224 LSNDSDTRKIR

-240 INEEKVPKSLTIGS
+240 INEEKIPKSLTIGS
-254 KITLI
+254 KIKLI

-284 FEFVEQIE
+284 FEFVDQIE

-301 ISARIDPSERKMHCM
+301 ISARIDQSEKKMQCM
-316 AVDKDRKSYLLL
+316 AIDKSTKSYLLL
-328 IDIKLFDIQIETDDV
+328 IDSKLFDIQIEIDDV

-364 VQILKEDKD
+364 IQILKEEKD
-373 IPRTG
+373 IPRAG
-378 QFESKIMDIDSMN
+378 QFESKIVDIDSMN

-403 PNKMDVNTKSG
+403 PNKTDVNTKSG
-414 EIVSVADTIVG
+414 EIVTVADTIVG

-442 VSELKI
+442 ISDLKI
-448 GERVRILAVNAAS
+448 GERVRILAVNASS
-461 GKEGNMELS
+461 GKEGNIELS
-470 LKPYSNIMKIS
+470 LKPYSNIVKIS

>member
-1 MALDY
+1 
-6 NKMIEIILEEKQ
+6 MIEIILEEKH
-18 DLNFEKLKEM
+18 DLNFEKLKTM

-65 YSLKDVFVGAR
+65 YSLKDVFIGAR

-84 ISINP
+84 MTINP
-89 IKIFLKRDSNQESR
+89 IKIFLKRDSNLESR
-103 NRIINIYDK
+103 NRIIHIYDK
-112 DSNVKVKLWDDFV
+112 DSNVKIKLWDDFV

-160 NGSIEIILEGG
+160 NGSIEIVSENG
-171 KYQIPLLSEITQTI
+171 KYQIPLLSELTETI
-185 DDLNIPKENMVISGR
+185 DDLDVPKENMVISGR

-218 KSLHIE
+218 KSLHME
-224 LSNDNETRKIR
+224 LSNDSNTRKIR

-240 INEEKVPKSLTIGS
+240 INDENVPKSLTTGS
-254 KITLI
+254 KIKLI

-292 PLENYTLRI
+292 PVESYTLRI
-301 ISARIDPSERKMHCM
+301 VSARLDPTERKTHCM
-316 AVDKDRKSYLLL
+316 AIDKDGKSYLLS
-328 IDIKLFDIQIETDDV
+328 IDNKLFDIHFETDDI
-343 IECYPN
+343 IECYPS
-349 RVLGNTIEITDQDSY
+349 RVLGNTIEITGQESY
-364 VQILKEDKD
+364 IQILKEDND
-373 IPRTG
+373 IPKSD
-378 QFESKIMDIDSMN
+378 QFESKIMEVDSMN

-403 PNKMDVNTKSG
+403 PNKVDVNTKSG

-434 GWRESSSL
+434 GWRESSGL
-442 VSELKI
+442 VIDLKI
-448 GERVRILAVNAAS
+448 GERVRILGVNAVS
-461 GKEGNMELS
+461 GKEGNIELS
-470 LKPYSNIMKIS
+470 LKPYSNIIKIS

>member
-1 MALDY
+1 
-6 NKMIEIILEEKQ
+6 MIEIILEENH
-18 DLNFEKLKEM
+18 DLNFTKLKEL
-28 IEEKKTN
+28 IEEKKIK

-51 ADLGISLEKTPKSE
+51 ADLGVSLEKTSKSE
-65 YSLKDVFVGAR
+65 YSIKEVFIGAR
-76 DVTTVGRI
+76 DVITVGRI
-84 ISINP
+84 MTINP
-89 IKIFLKRDSNQESR
+89 IKTFLKRDSSQESK
-103 NRIINIYDK
+103 NRTIHIYDK
-112 DSNVKVKLWDDFV
+112 DSNIKVKLWDDFV
-125 DLPEQLDLKL
+125 DLPEQIDLKL

-146 KAGMDNKPIINLSS
+146 KAGMDNKPIINLSGH
-160 NGSIEIILEGG
+160 GSIEIISEDE
-171 KYQIPLLSEITQTI
+171 KYQIPLLSEITKTI
-185 DDLNIPKENMVISGR
+185 DDLDVPKENMVVSGR

-224 LSNDNETRKIR
+224 LSNDSDTRKIR

-240 INEEKVPKSLTIGS
+240 INEEKIPKSLTIGS
-254 KITLI
+254 KIKLI

-284 FEFVEQIE
+284 FEFVDQIE

-301 ISARIDPSERKMHCM
+301 ISARIDQSEKKMHCM
-316 AVDKDRKSYLLL
+316 AIDKSTKSYLLL
-328 IDIKLFDIQIETDDV
+328 IDSKLFDIQIEIDDV

-364 VQILKEDKD
+364 IQILKEEKD
-373 IPRTG
+373 IPRAG
-378 QFESKIMDIDSMN
+378 QFESKIVDIDSMN

-414 EIVSVADTIVG
+414 EIVTVADTIVG

-442 VSELKI
+442 ISDLKI
-448 GERVRILAVNAAS
+448 GERVRILAVNASS
-461 GKEGNMELS
+461 GKEGNIELS
-470 LKPYSNIMKIS
+470 LKPYSNIVKIS

>member
-1 MALDY
+1 
-6 NKMIEIILEEKQ
+6 MIEIILEEKQ
-18 DLNFEKLKEM
+18 DLNFAKLKEL
-28 IEEKKTN
+28 IEEKKTK

-51 ADLGISLEKTPKSE
+51 ADLGVSLEKTSKSE
-65 YSLKDVFVGAR
+65 YSIKEVFVGAR
-76 DVTTVGRI
+76 DVITVGRI
-84 ISINP
+84 MTINP
-89 IKIFLKRDSNQESR
+89 IKTFLKRDSNQESK
-103 NRIINIYDK
+103 NRTIHIYDK
-112 DSNVKVKLWDDFV
+112 DSNIKVKLWDDFV
-125 DLPEQLDLKL
+125 DLPEQIDLKL

-146 KAGMDNKPIINLSS
+146 KAGMDNKPIINLSGH
-160 NGSIEIILEGG
+160 GSIEIISEDE
-171 KYQIPLLSEITQTI
+171 KYQIPLLSEITKTI
-185 DDLNIPKENMVISGR
+185 DDLDVPKENMVVSGR

-224 LSNDNETRKIR
+224 LSNDSDTRKIR

-240 INEEKVPKSLTIGS
+240 INEEKIPKSLTIGS
-254 KITLI
+254 KIKLI

-284 FEFVEQIE
+284 FEFVDQIE

-301 ISARIDPSERKMHCM
+301 ISARIDQSEKKMHCM
-316 AVDKDRKSYLLL
+316 AIDKATKSYLLL
-328 IDIKLFDIQIETDDV
+328 IDTKLFDIQIEIDDV

-364 VQILKEDKD
+364 IQILKEEKD
-373 IPRTG
+373 IPRAG
-378 QFESKIMDIDSMN
+378 QFESKIVDIDSMN

-403 PNKMDVNTKSG
+403 PNKTDVNTKSG
-414 EIVSVADTIVG
+414 EIVTVADTIVG

-434 GWRESSSL
+434 GWRENSSL
-442 VSELKI
+442 ISDLKI
-448 GERVRILAVNAAS
+448 GERVRILAVNASS
-461 GKEGNMELS
+461 GKEGNIELS
-470 LKPYSNIMKIS
+470 LKPYSNIVKIS

>member
-1 MALDY
+1 
-6 NKMIEIILEEKQ
+6 MIEIILEEKH
-18 DLNFEKLKEM
+18 DLNFEKLKTM

-84 ISINP
+84 MTINP
-89 IKIFLKRDSNQESR
+89 IKIFLKRDSNLESR
-103 NRIINIYDK
+103 NRIIHIYDK
-112 DSNVKVKLWDDFV
+112 DSNVKIKLWDDFV

-160 NGSIEIILEGG
+160 NGSIEIVLENG
-171 KYQIPLLSEITQTI
+171 KYQIPLLSELTETI
-185 DDLNIPKENMVISGR
+185 DDLDVPKENMVISGR

-218 KSLHIE
+218 KSLHME
-224 LSNDNETRKIR
+224 LSNDSNTRKIR

-240 INEEKVPKSLTIGS
+240 INDENVPKSLTTGS
-254 KITLI
+254 KIKLI

-292 PLENYTLRI
+292 PVESYTLRI
-301 ISARIDPSERKMHCM
+301 VSARLDPTERKTHCM
-316 AVDKDRKSYLLL
+316 AIDKDGKSYLLS
-328 IDIKLFDIQIETDDV
+328 IDNKLFDIHFETDDI
-343 IECYPN
+343 IECYPS
-349 RVLGNTIEITDQDSY
+349 RVLGNTIEITGQESY
-364 VQILKEDKD
+364 IQILKEDND
-373 IPRTG
+373 IPKSD
-378 QFESKIMDIDSMN
+378 QFESKIMEVDSMN

-403 PNKMDVNTKSG
+403 PNKVDVNTKSG

-434 GWRESSSL
+434 GWRESSGL
-442 VSELKI
+442 VIDLKI
-448 GERVRILAVNAAS
+448 GERVRILGVNAVS
-461 GKEGNMELS
+461 GKEGNIELS
-470 LKPYSNIMKIS
+470 LKPYSNIIKIS

>member
-1 MALDY
+1 
-6 NKMIEIILEEKQ
+6 MIEIILEEKH
-18 DLNFEKLKEM
+18 DLNFEKLKTM

-84 ISINP
+84 MTINP
-89 IKIFLKRDSNQESR
+89 IKIFLKRDSNLESR
-103 NRIINIYDK
+103 NRIIHIYDK
-112 DSNVKVKLWDDFV
+112 DSNVKIKLWDDFV

-160 NGSIEIILEGG
+160 NGSIEIVSEND
-171 KYQIPLLSEITQTI
+171 KYQIPLLSELTETI
-185 DDLNIPKENMVISGR
+185 DDLDVPKENMVISGR

-218 KSLHIE
+218 KSLHME
-224 LSNDNETRKIR
+224 LSNDSNTRKIR

-240 INEEKVPKSLTIGS
+240 INDEKVPKSLTTGS
-254 KITLI
+254 KIKLI

-292 PLENYTLRI
+292 PVESYTLRI
-301 ISARIDPSERKMHCM
+301 VSARLDPTERKTHCM
-316 AVDKDRKSYLLL
+316 AIDKDGKSYLLS
-328 IDIKLFDIQIETDDV
+328 IDNKLFDIHFETDDI
-343 IECYPN
+343 IECYPS
-349 RVLGNTIEITDQDSY
+349 RVLGNTIEITGQESY

-373 IPRTG
+373 IPKSD
-378 QFESKIMDIDSMN
+378 QFESKIIEVDSMN

-442 VSELKI
+442 VIDLKI
-448 GERVRILAVNAAS
+448 GERVRILGVNAAS
-461 GKEGNMELS
+461 GKEGNIELS

>member
-1 MALDY
+1 
-6 NKMIEIILEEKQ
+6 MIEIILEEKQ
-18 DLNFEKLKEM
+18 DLNFAKLKEL
-28 IEEKKTN
+28 IEEKKIK

-51 ADLGISLEKTPKSE
+51 ADLGVSLEKTSKSE
-65 YSLKDVFVGAR
+65 YSIKEVFVGAR
-76 DVTTVGRI
+76 DVITVGRI
-84 ISINP
+84 MTINP
-89 IKIFLKRDSNQESR
+89 IKTFLKRDSNQESK
-103 NRIINIYDK
+103 NRTIHIYDK
-112 DSNVKVKLWDDFV
+112 DSNIKVKLWDDLV
-125 DLPEQLDLKL
+125 DLPEQIDLKL

-146 KAGMDNKPIINLSS
+146 KAGMDNKPIINLSGH
-160 NGSIEIILEGG
+160 GSIEIISEDE
-171 KYQIPLLSEITQTI
+171 KYQIPLLSEITKTI
-185 DDLNIPKENMVISGR
+185 DDLDVPKENMVVSGR

-224 LSNDNETRKIR
+224 LSNDSDTRKIR

-240 INEEKVPKSLTIGS
+240 INEEKIPKSLTIGS
-254 KITLI
+254 KIKLI

-284 FEFVEQIE
+284 FEFVDQIE

-301 ISARIDPSERKMHCM
+301 ISARIDQSEKKIHCM
-316 AVDKDRKSYLLL
+316 AIDKATKSYLLL
-328 IDIKLFDIQIETDDV
+328 IDSKLFDIQIEIDDV

-364 VQILKEDKD
+364 IQILKEEKD
-373 IPRTG
+373 IPRAG
-378 QFESKIMDIDSMN
+378 QFESKIVDIDSMN

-403 PNKMDVNTKSG
+403 PNKTDVNTKSG
-414 EIVSVADTIVG
+414 EIVTVADTIVG

-442 VSELKI
+442 ISDLKI
-448 GERVRILAVNAAS
+448 GERVRILAVNASS
-461 GKEGNMELS
+461 GKEGNIELS
-470 LKPYSNIMKIS
+470 LKPYSNIVKIS

>member
-1 MALDY
+1 
-6 NKMIEIILEEKQ
+6 MIEIILEEKQ

-84 ISINP
+84 MSINP

-160 NGSIEIILEGG
+160 NGSIEIVLEGG

-185 DDLNIPKENMVISGR
+185 DDLDVPKENMVISGR
-200 ITSDPRISAFTN
+200 ITSDPRISEFTN

-224 LSNDNETRKIR
+224 LSNDNDTRKIR

-254 KITLI
+254 KIKLI
-259 GVKTKIG
+259 SVKTKIG

-284 FEFVEQIE
+284 FEFIEQIE

-316 AVDKDRKSYLLL
+316 AIDKDRKSYLLL

-349 RVLGNTIEITDQDSY
+349 DLLGNTIEITDQDSY

-378 QFESKIMDIDSMN
+378 QFESRIMDIDSMN
-391 KPYVVEVIVLQN
+391 TPYVVEVIVLQN

>member
-1 MALDY
+1 
-6 NKMIEIILEEKQ
+6 MIEIILEENH
-18 DLNFEKLKEM
+18 DLNFTKLKEL
-28 IEEKKTN
+28 IEEKKIK

-51 ADLGISLEKTPKSE
+51 ADLGVSLEKTSKSE
-65 YSLKDVFVGAR
+65 YSIKEVFVGAR
-76 DVTTVGRI
+76 DVITVGRI
-84 ISINP
+84 MTINP
-89 IKIFLKRDSNQESR
+89 IKTFLKRDSNQESK
-103 NRIINIYDK
+103 NRTIHIYDK
-112 DSNVKVKLWDDFV
+112 DSNIKVKLWDDFV
-125 DLPEQLDLKL
+125 DLPEQIDLKL

-146 KAGMDNKPIINLSS
+146 KAGMDNKPIINLSGH
-160 NGSIEIILEGG
+160 GSIEIISEDE
-171 KYQIPLLSEITQTI
+171 KYQIPLLSEITKTI
-185 DDLNIPKENMVISGR
+185 DDLDVPKENMVVSGR

-224 LSNDNETRKIR
+224 LSNDSDTRKIR

-240 INEEKVPKSLTIGS
+240 INEEKIPKSLTIGS
-254 KITLI
+254 KIKLI

-284 FEFVEQIE
+284 FEFVDQIE

-301 ISARIDPSERKMHCM
+301 ISARIDQSEKKMHCM
-316 AVDKDRKSYLLL
+316 AIDKATKSYLLL
-328 IDIKLFDIQIETDDV
+328 IDSKLFDIQIEIDDV

-364 VQILKEDKD
+364 IQILKEEKD
-373 IPRTG
+373 IPRAG
-378 QFESKIMDIDSMN
+378 QFESKIVDIDSMN

-403 PNKMDVNTKSG
+403 PNKTDVNTKSG
-414 EIVSVADTIVG
+414 EIVTVADTIVG

-442 VSELKI
+442 ISDLKI
-448 GERVRILAVNAAS
+448 GERVRILAVNASS
-461 GKEGNMELS
+461 GKEGNIELS
-470 LKPYSNIMKIS
+470 LKPYSNIVKIS

>member
-1 MALDY
+1 
-6 NKMIEIILEEKQ
+6 MIEIILEEKQ
-18 DLNFEKLKEM
+18 DLNFAKLKEL
-28 IEEKKTN
+28 IEEKKIK

-51 ADLGISLEKTPKSE
+51 ADLGVSLEKTSKSE
-65 YSLKDVFVGAR
+65 YSIKEVFVGAR
-76 DVTTVGRI
+76 DVITVGRI
-84 ISINP
+84 MTINP
-89 IKIFLKRDSNQESR
+89 IKTFLKRDSNQESK
-103 NRIINIYDK
+103 NRTIHIYDK
-112 DSNVKVKLWDDFV
+112 DSNIKVKLWDDFV
-125 DLPEQLDLKL
+125 DLPEQIDLKL

-146 KAGMDNKPIINLSS
+146 KAGMDNKPIINLSGH
-160 NGSIEIILEGG
+160 GSIEIISEDE
-171 KYQIPLLSEITQTI
+171 KYQIPLLSEITKTI
-185 DDLNIPKENMVISGR
+185 DDLDVPKENMVVSGR

-224 LSNDNETRKIR
+224 LSNDSDTRKIR

-240 INEEKVPKSLTIGS
+240 INEEKIPKSLTIGS
-254 KITLI
+254 KIKLI

-284 FEFVEQIE
+284 FEFVDQIE

-301 ISARIDPSERKMHCM
+301 ISARIDQSERKMHCM
-316 AVDKDRKSYLLL
+316 AIDKSTKSYLLL
-328 IDIKLFDIQIETDDV
+328 IDTKLFDIQIEIDDV

-364 VQILKEDKD
+364 IQILKEEKD
-373 IPRTG
+373 IPRAG
-378 QFESKIMDIDSMN
+378 QFESKIVDIDSMN

-403 PNKMDVNTKSG
+403 PNKTDVNTKSG
-414 EIVSVADTIVG
+414 EIVTVADTIVG

-434 GWRESSSL
+434 GWRENSSL
-442 VSELKI
+442 ISDLKI
-448 GERVRILAVNAAS
+448 GERVRILAVNASS
-461 GKEGNMELS
+461 GKEGNIELS
-470 LKPYSNIMKIS
+470 LKPYSNIVKIS

>member
-1 MALDY
+1 
-6 NKMIEIILEEKQ
+6 MIEIILEEKQ
-18 DLNFEKLKEM
+18 DLNFEKLKIM
-28 IEEKKTN
+28 IEEKKTH

-65 YSLKDVFVGAR
+65 YSLKHVFVGAR
-76 DVTTVGRI
+76 DVTTFGRI
-84 ISINP
+84 MTINP

-103 NRIINIYDK
+103 NRIVHIYDK
-112 DSNVKVKLWDDFV
+112 DTNLKIKLWDDFV

-135 GDLIKVSKGQV
+135 GDLIKVSRGQV
-146 KAGMDNKPIINLSS
+146 KAGMDNKPIINLSN
-160 NGSIEIILEGG
+160 NGSIEIVSDDG
-171 KYQIPLLSEITQTI
+171 KYQIPLLSDITETI
-185 DDLNIPKENMVISGR
+185 DDLDVPKENLVVSGR
-200 ITSDPRISAFTN
+200 ITSDPRMSIFTN

-224 LSNDNETRKIR
+224 LSNDSNTRKIR

-254 KITLI
+254 KIKLI

-284 FEFVEQIE
+284 FEFVEQME
-292 PLENYTLRI
+292 PVENYTLRI
-301 ISARIDPSERKMHCM
+301 ISARIDAKERKTHCM
-316 AVDKDRKSYLLL
+316 AIDRDRKSYLLL
-328 IDIKLFDIQIETDDV
+328 IDTGLFDIQIETDDV
-343 IECYPN
+343 IECYPS

-364 VQILKEDKD
+364 IQILKEDKD
-373 IPRTG
+373 IPKTG
-378 QFESKIMDIDSMN
+378 QFETKIMDIDSMN

-403 PNKMDVNTKSG
+403 PNMMDVNTKSG
-414 EIVSVADTIVG
+414 EVVSVADTIVG

-448 GERVRILAVNAAS
+448 GERVRILAVDAAS
-461 GKEGNMELS
+461 GKEGNIELS

>member
-1 MALDY
+1 
-6 NKMIEIILEEKQ
+6 MIEIILEEKQ
-18 DLNFEKLKEM
+18 DLNFAKLKEL
-28 IEEKKTN
+28 IEEKKIK

-51 ADLGISLEKTPKSE
+51 ADLGVSLEKTSKSE
-65 YSLKDVFVGAR
+65 YSIKEVFVGAR
-76 DVTTVGRI
+76 DVITVGRI
-84 ISINP
+84 MTINP
-89 IKIFLKRDSNQESR
+89 IKTFLKRDSNQESK
-103 NRIINIYDK
+103 NRTIHIYDK
-112 DSNVKVKLWDDFV
+112 DSNIKVKLWDDFV
-125 DLPEQLDLKL
+125 DLPEQIDLKL

-146 KAGMDNKPIINLSS
+146 KAGMDNKPIINLSGH
-160 NGSIEIILEGG
+160 GSIEIISEDE
-171 KYQIPLLSEITQTI
+171 KYQIPLLSEITKTI
-185 DDLNIPKENMVISGR
+185 DDLDVPKENIVVSGR

-224 LSNDNETRKIR
+224 LSNDSDTRKIR

-240 INEEKVPKSLTIGS
+240 INEEKIPKSLTIGS
-254 KITLI
+254 KIKLI

-284 FEFVEQIE
+284 FEFVDQIE

-301 ISARIDPSERKMHCM
+301 ISARIDQSEKKMHCM
-316 AVDKDRKSYLLL
+316 AIDKTTKSYLLL
-328 IDIKLFDIQIETDDV
+328 IDSKLFDIQIEIDDV

-364 VQILKEDKD
+364 IQILKEDKD
-373 IPRTG
+373 IPKAG
-378 QFESKIMDIDSMN
+378 QFESKIVDIDSMN

-403 PNKMDVNTKSG
+403 PNKTDVNTKSG
-414 EIVSVADTIVG
+414 EIVTVADTIVG

-442 VSELKI
+442 ISDLKI
-448 GERVRILAVNAAS
+448 GERVRILAVNASS
-461 GKEGNMELS
+461 GKEGNIELS
-470 LKPYSNIMKIS
+470 LKPYSNIVKIS

>member
-1 MALDY
+1 
-6 NKMIEIILEEKQ
+6 MIEIILEEKQ
-18 DLNFEKLKEM
+18 DLNFAKLKEL
-28 IEEKKTN
+28 IEEKKTK

-51 ADLGISLEKTPKSE
+51 ADLGISLEKTSKSE
-65 YSLKDVFVGAR
+65 YSIKEVFVGAR

-84 ISINP
+84 MTINP
-89 IKIFLKRDSNQESR
+89 IKIFLKRDSNQESK
-103 NRIINIYDK
+103 NRTIHIYDK
-112 DSNVKVKLWDDFV
+112 DSNIKVKLWDDFV
-125 DLPEQLDLKL
+125 DLPEQMDLKL

-146 KAGMDNKPIINLSS
+146 KAGMDNKPIINLSGH
-160 NGSIEIILEGG
+160 GSIEIVSEYE
-171 KYQIPLLSEITQTI
+171 KYQIPLLSEITKTI
-185 DDLNIPKENMVISGR
+185 DDLDVPKENMVISGR

-218 KSLHIE
+218 KSLHME
-224 LSNDNETRKIR
+224 LSNDSDTRKIR
-235 SIIWN
+235 SIVWN

-254 KITLI
+254 KIKLI

-292 PLENYTLRI
+292 PVENYILRI
-301 ISARIDPSERKMHCM
+301 ISARIDQSERKMHCM
-316 AVDKDRKSYLLL
+316 AIDKATKSYLLL
-328 IDIKLFDIQIETDDV
+328 IDSKLFDIQIETDDV

-364 VQILKEDKD
+364 IQILKEDKD
-373 IPRTG
+373 IPMAG
-378 QFESKIMDIDSMN
+378 QFESKIVDIDSMN

-414 EIVSVADTIVG
+414 EIVTVADTIVG

-448 GERVRILAVNAAS
+448 GERVRILAVNASS
-461 GKEGNMELS
+461 GKEGNIELS

>member
-1 MALDY
+1 
-6 NKMIEIILEEKQ
+6 MIEIILEEKH
-18 DLNFEKLKEM
+18 DLNFEKLKTM

-65 YSLKDVFVGAR
+65 YSLKDVFIGAR

-84 ISINP
+84 MTINP
-89 IKIFLKRDSNQESR
+89 IKIFLKRDSNLESR
-103 NRIINIYDK
+103 NRIIHIYDK
-112 DSNVKVKLWDDFV
+112 DSNVKIKLWDDFV

-160 NGSIEIILEGG
+160 NGSIEIVSENG
-171 KYQIPLLSEITQTI
+171 KYQIPLLSELTETI
-185 DDLNIPKENMVISGR
+185 DDLDVPKENMVISGR
-200 ITSDPRISAFTN
+200 ITSDPWISAFTN

-218 KSLHIE
+218 KSLHME
-224 LSNDNETRKIR
+224 LSNDSNTRKIR

-240 INEEKVPKSLTIGS
+240 INDENVPKSLTTGS
-254 KITLI
+254 KIKLI

-284 FEFVEQIE
+284 FELVEQIE
-292 PLENYTLRI
+292 PVESYTLRI
-301 ISARIDPSERKMHCM
+301 VSARLDPTERKTHCM
-316 AVDKDRKSYLLL
+316 AIDKDGKSYLLS
-328 IDIKLFDIQIETDDV
+328 IDNKLFDIHFETDDI
-343 IECYPN
+343 IECYPS
-349 RVLGNTIEITDQDSY
+349 RVLGNTIEITGQESY
-364 VQILKEDKD
+364 IQILNEDKD
-373 IPRTG
+373 IPKSDR
-378 QFESKIMDIDSMN
+378 FESKIMEVDSMN

-403 PNKMDVNTKSG
+403 PNKVDVNTKSG

-434 GWRESSSL
+434 GWRESSGL
-442 VSELKI
+442 VIDLKI
-448 GERVRILAVNAAS
+448 GERVRILGVNAVS
-461 GKEGNMELS
+461 GKEGNIELS
-470 LKPYSNIMKIS
+470 LKPYSNIIKIS

>member
-1 MALDY
+1 
-6 NKMIEIILEEKQ
+6 MIEIILEEKH
-18 DLNFEKLKEM
+18 DLNFEKLKTM

-84 ISINP
+84 MTINP
-89 IKIFLKRDSNQESR
+89 IKIFLKRDSNLESR
-103 NRIINIYDK
+103 NRIIHIYDK
-112 DSNVKVKLWDDFV
+112 DSNVKIKLWDDFV

-160 NGSIEIILEGG
+160 NGSIEIVSENG
-171 KYQIPLLSEITQTI
+171 KYQIPLLSELTETI
-185 DDLNIPKENMVISGR
+185 DDLDVPKENMVISGR

-218 KSLHIE
+218 KSLHME
-224 LSNDNETRKIR
+224 LSNDSNTRKIR

-240 INEEKVPKSLTIGS
+240 INDEKVPKSLTTGS
-254 KITLI
+254 KIKLI

-284 FEFVEQIE
+284 FELVEQIE
-292 PLENYTLRI
+292 PVESYTLRI
-301 ISARIDPSERKMHCM
+301 VSARLDPTERKTHCM
-316 AVDKDRKSYLLL
+316 AIDKDGKSYLLS
-328 IDIKLFDIQIETDDV
+328 IDNKLFDIHFETDDI
-343 IECYPN
+343 IECYPS
-349 RVLGNTIEITDQDSY
+349 RVLGNTIEITGQESY
-364 VQILKEDKD
+364 IQILKEDND
-373 IPRTG
+373 IPKSD
-378 QFESKIMDIDSMN
+378 QFESKIMEVDSMN

-403 PNKMDVNTKSG
+403 PNKVDVNTKSG

-434 GWRESSSL
+434 GWRESSGL
-442 VSELKI
+442 VIDLKI
-448 GERVRILAVNAAS
+448 GERVRILGVNAAS
-461 GKEGNMELS
+461 GKEGNIELS
-470 LKPYSNIMKIS
+470 LKPYSNIVKIS

>member
-1 MALDY
+1 
-6 NKMIEIILEEKQ
+6 MIEIILEEKQ
-18 DLNFEKLKEM
+18 DLNFAKLKEL
-28 IEEKKTN
+28 IEEKKTK

-51 ADLGISLEKTPKSE
+51 ADLGISLEKTSKSE
-65 YSLKDVFVGAR
+65 YSIKEVFVGAR

-84 ISINP
+84 MTINP
-89 IKIFLKRDSNQESR
+89 IKIFLKRDSNQESK
-103 NRIINIYDK
+103 NRTIHIYDK
-112 DSNVKVKLWDDFV
+112 DSNIKVKLWDDFV
-125 DLPEQLDLKL
+125 DLPEKIDLKL

-146 KAGMDNKPIINLSS
+146 KAGMDNKPIINLSGH
-160 NGSIEIILEGG
+160 GSMEIVSEVE
-171 KYQIPLLSEITQTI
+171 KYQIPLLSEITKTI
-185 DDLNIPKENMVISGR
+185 DDLDVPKENMVISGR
-200 ITSDPRISAFTN
+200 ITSDPRISVFTN

-218 KSLHIE
+218 KSLHME
-224 LSNDNETRKIR
+224 LSNDSDTRKIR

-254 KITLI
+254 KIKLI

-284 FEFVEQIE
+284 FEFVDQIE

-301 ISARIDPSERKMHCM
+301 ISARIDQSERKMHCM
-316 AVDKDRKSYLLL
+316 AIDKATKSYLLL
-328 IDIKLFDIQIETDDV
+328 IDTKIFDIQIETDDV

-373 IPRTG
+373 IPRAG
-378 QFESKIMDIDSMN
+378 QFESKIVDIDSMN

-403 PNKMDVNTKSG
+403 PNRMDVNTKSG
-414 EIVSVADTIVG
+414 EIVTVADTIVG

-442 VSELKI
+442 VSDLKI
-448 GERVRILAVNAAS
+448 GERVRILAVNASS
-461 GKEGNMELS
+461 GKEGNIELS